1 MSGQIKLERIKNNE
15 FRPHVHPGLLI
26 KSLLFDVAG
35 SFDDYVKLGGY
46 DVARRLTSSSDREE
60 AIQMLEEAGLRGRA
74 GGGYPTAHKWWLVS
88 RQEDE
93 EKYFIC
99 NANAG
104 QAGGFKERYLLNAN
118 PRRIVEAVVTGARVV
133 GARTAFIALPPQ
145 FSGEAR
151 RLEEAIA
158 EAAGF

>member
-1 MSGQIKLERIKNNE
+1 MTGQIKLEKINNNG
-15 FRPHVHPGLLI
+15 PYVHRGPLI
-26 KSLLFDVAG
+26 ESLLSDAAA
-35 SFDDYVKLGGY
+35 SFDDYVRLGGY
-46 DVARRLTSSSDREE
+46 DVARQLDRES
-60 AIQMLEEAGLRGRA
+60 AIQTLDEAGLRGRA

-118 PRRIVEAVVTGARVV
+118 PRRIVEKVLTLA
-133 GARTAFIALPPQ
+133 
-145 FSGEAR
+145 
-151 RLEEAIA
+151 
-158 EAAGF
+158 